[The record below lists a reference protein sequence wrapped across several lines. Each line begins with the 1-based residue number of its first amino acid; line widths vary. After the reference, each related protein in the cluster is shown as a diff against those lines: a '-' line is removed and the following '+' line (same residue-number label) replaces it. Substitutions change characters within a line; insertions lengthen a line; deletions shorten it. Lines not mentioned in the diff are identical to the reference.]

1 MTENNSV
8 TDNRKYWLGIKMVPG
23 LRNRIY
29 VLADKAGGPR
39 QLWEAA
45 KDDLIDFGLDEK
57 TAHEIVADR
66 KALDVDKLYTDL
78 SSDDI
83 TIMTVEDAHYP
94 RLLREANNHPKAVF
108 VKGRMADI
116 GVAVAIVGA
125 RRSTVQGKA
134 MAGELAAEL
143 AVSGVVIVSGAAR
156 GIDTAA
162 HRGALEA
169 GGTTYAVLGC
179 GLDVV
184 YPPENKN
191 LFKAITENGAL
202 ISEYPPGTAPLTHHF
217 PARNRIVAGMCQAVV
232 VVEAGLKSGALI
244 TADFALDYGREVLA
258 VPGFSKSDV
267 SRGANKLIK
276 QGAYLVESAEDIL
289 SLLGVEHVLRPC
301 TDTLNRAEKDFL
313 ELMGWEAQRL
323 DDLTVAAD
331 ASIATV
337 SALLLTLEISGFIKR
352 DISGCFIRIK

>member
-1 MTENNSV
+1 MTENGSHN
-8 TDNRKYWLGIKMVPG
+8 DNRKYWLGVKMVPG

-29 VLADKAGGPR
+29 VLTDKAGGPR
-39 QLWEAA
+39 QLWEAG
-45 KDDLIDFGLDEK
+45 KDDLIDIGLDEQ
-57 TAHEIVADR
+57 TACRVVTDR
-66 KALDVDKLYTDL
+66 KSLDIDRLYADL
-78 SSDDI
+78 TSDGV
-83 TIMTVEDAHYP
+83 TIVTVEDDYYP
-94 RLLREANNHPKAVF
+94 QLLKEAQNHPKALF
-108 VKGRMADI
+108 VKGRLKEI
-116 GVAVAIVGA
+116 QTAVAIVGA
-125 RRSTVQGKA
+125 RRATVQGKA
-134 MAGELAAEL
+134 MAEELAAEL
-143 AVSGVVIVSGAAR
+143 AASGVVIVSGAAR

-162 HRGALEA
+162 LDA

-179 GLDVV
+179 GLDMV

-191 LFKAITENGAL
+191 LFKTITENGAL
-202 ISEYPPGTAPLTHHF
+202 ISEYPPGTPPLSHHF

-232 VVEAGLKSGALI
+232 VVEAGIKSGALI

-258 VPGFSKSDV
+258 VPGFSKSAV

-276 QGAYLVESAEDIL
+276 QGAYLVESAEDVL
-289 SLLGVEHVLRPC
+289 SLLGVEHFLRPH

-331 ASIATV
+331 TSIATV

-352 DISGCFIRIK
+352 DISGCYIRIK